1 VIPTS
6 STQAAASGSAL
17 DAAGT
22 LLASAGHA
30 TPALQ
35 RAREVADIVQQL
47 TGDPQ
52 LATAVL
58 VQLARQHMP
67 EAPTLNAAQRAELG
81 SDVLRLA
88 DQLAKLGDF
97 QLDAHYAKG
106 RALPAGQAET
116 LRKMLL
122 AVVGDPRLVVA
133 RLAEQLVRV
142 RHAREEPDERR
153 RQIALEVEEL
163 YAPLANRLGIWTLKW
178 ELEDLAFRASRPEEY
193 QRIAQALNEKRRDRE
208 QYIRD
213 VIRQLEEELRR
224 AGVTAQIEG
233 RPKHIYSIWRKMQR
247 KHLAFDQLYDIR
259 AVRIITASVADCY
272 AALGVV
278 HELWPFVPGEF
289 DDYIATPKEN
299 NYQSIHTAVRGPDGR
314 ALEVQ
319 IRTRPMQE
327 QAELGV
333 AAHWRYKEGG
343 GDRRYDEKIQQ
354 VRELLAGNQA
364 GADADA
370 LTRLS
375 AGLFDDRVYA
385 MTPKGEVVDL
395 PQGGTPLDFAFHV
408 HSDLGERC
416 KGAKVNGRIAPLNQP
431 LRSGDV
437 VEVITSKTPAPS
449 RDWLSASSGYLVS
462 SRSKSKLR
470 AYFRRLDEA
479 REPAAKVPVVEM
491 PVRPPE
497 PPSLKPRLRKAIGS
511 GRSPVEIDG
520 VGDLPITLARCCAP
534 MRPQPIRG
542 YLTLGRGVTIHRA
555 ECLGLARMVK
565 QKPQRLLQVEWTEGD
580 SAKIGASLT
589 IEAFDRRGLLRDIT
603 DLIAEEHLSIE
614 GVSSDTDP
622 RDRIARVEVR
632 LTVRD
637 AGELA
642 RLQRRL
648 SRVPNV
654 MKVKRTH

>member
-1 VIPTS
+1 V
-6 STQAAASGSAL
+6 L
-17 DAAGT
+17 DAAGA
-22 LLASAGHA
+22 LLAAAGHA
-30 TPALQ
+30 AAALE
-35 RAREVADIVQQL
+35 RAREAADIVQQL

-58 VQLARQHMP
+58 VQLARQDAP
-67 EAPTLNAAQRAELG
+67 EEPALNAAQRAELG

-88 DQLAKLGDF
+88 DQLAKLGEF
-97 QLDAHYAKG
+97 QLDSHYAKG
-106 RALPAGQAET
+106 RPLAAGQAET

-213 VIRQLEEELRR
+213 VIRQLEEQLRR
-224 AGVTAQIEG
+224 AGVAAQIEG

-259 AVRIITASVADCY
+259 AVRIITASVSDCY

-278 HELWPFVPGEF
+278 HELWPFLPGEF

-364 GADADA
+364 DADSDA

-385 MTPKGEVVDL
+385 MTPKGEVVDI

-462 SRSKSKLR
+462 ARSKSKLR

-479 REPAAKVPVVEM
+479 QEPSTKAPVVEV

-497 PPSLKPRLRKAIGS
+497 PATLKPRLRKAIGS
-511 GRSPVEIDG
+511 ARSPVEIDG

-565 QKPQRLLQVEWTEGD
+565 QKPQRLLQVEWIEGE
-580 SAKIGASLT
+580 SARIGASLT

-622 RDRIARVEVR
+622 KDRIARVEVR
-632 LTVRD
+632 LTVHD

-648 SRVPNV
+648 ARVPNV
-654 MKVKRTH
+654 IKVKRAH

>member
-6 STQAAASGSAL
+6 STQAAASGSVL
-17 DAAGT
+17 DAAGA
-22 LLASAGHA
+22 LLAAAGHA
-30 TPALQ
+30 AAALE
-35 RAREVADIVQQL
+35 RAREAADIVQQL

-58 VQLARQHMP
+58 VQLARQDAP
-67 EAPTLNAAQRAELG
+67 EEPALNAAQRAELG

-97 QLDAHYAKG
+97 QLDSHYAKG
-106 RALPAGQAET
+106 RPLAAGQAET

-213 VIRQLEEELRR
+213 VIRQLEEQLRR
-224 AGVTAQIEG
+224 AGVAAQIEG

-259 AVRIITASVADCY
+259 AVRIITASVSDCY

-278 HELWPFVPGEF
+278 HELWPFLPGEF

-364 GADADA
+364 DADSDA

-385 MTPKGEVVDL
+385 MTPKGEVVDI

-462 SRSKSKLR
+462 ARSKSKLR

-479 REPAAKVPVVEM
+479 QEPSTKAPVVEV

-497 PPSLKPRLRKAIGS
+497 PATLKPRLRKAIGS
-511 GRSPVEIDG
+511 ARSPVEIDG

-565 QKPQRLLQVEWTEGD
+565 QKPQRLLQVEWIEGE
-580 SAKIGASLT
+580 SARIGASLT

-622 RDRIARVEVR
+622 KDRIARVEVR
-632 LTVRD
+632 LTVHD

-648 SRVPNV
+648 ARVPNV
-654 MKVKRTH
+654 IKVKRAH